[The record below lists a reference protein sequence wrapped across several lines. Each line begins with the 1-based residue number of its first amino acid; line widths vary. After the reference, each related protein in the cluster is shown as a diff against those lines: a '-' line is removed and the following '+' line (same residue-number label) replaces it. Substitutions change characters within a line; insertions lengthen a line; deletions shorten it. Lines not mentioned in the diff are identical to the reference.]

1 MYSPETFIPVKSQEE
16 DEDEDDDVVFLD
28 QTDYKVPNSY
38 HSIFF
43 CWMYV
48 SRNVEILGRKFLPLG
63 QMKNRAMLLESVGTP
78 VVWVSFDSSI
88 CSKHKLF
95 SCKAPAPESEKEKGS
110 RREEEDLE
118 SKQEAVKAEEDGVK
132 VEVIDQE
139 DLMSQVRNFSF
150 NLFDTCSLLLG

>member
-1 MYSPETFIPVKSQEE
+1 
-16 DEDEDDDVVFLD
+16 
-28 QTDYKVPNSY
+28 
-38 HSIFF
+38 
-43 CWMYV
+43 MYV

-139 DLMSQVRNFSF
+139 DLMSQVRNFSY